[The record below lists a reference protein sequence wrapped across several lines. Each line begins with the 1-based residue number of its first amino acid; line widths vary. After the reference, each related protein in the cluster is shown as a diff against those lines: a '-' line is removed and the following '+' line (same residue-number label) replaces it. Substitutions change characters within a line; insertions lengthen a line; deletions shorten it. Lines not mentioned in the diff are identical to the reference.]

1 MGKIGVIELFLVGAI
16 IVLFIIPQIFF
27 LLTLKKTFKEI
38 SAENRQM
45 ISGQVWLALI
55 PLFGMIWQFFIID
68 KLALSLK
75 DEFKKRNIVVNEDKP
90 GYSIGLAYCI
100 LMICSL
106 LPIIG
111 FFTAVPAVV
120 CWIIY
125 WVKISN
131 YKRELE
137 ATKEINLSNIGN

>member
-1 MGKIGVIELFLVGAI
+1 
-16 IVLFIIPQIFF
+16 
-27 LLTLKKTFKEI
+27 
-38 SAENRQM
+38 M

-75 DEFKKRNIVVNEDKP
+75 AEFKKRNIVVNEDKP